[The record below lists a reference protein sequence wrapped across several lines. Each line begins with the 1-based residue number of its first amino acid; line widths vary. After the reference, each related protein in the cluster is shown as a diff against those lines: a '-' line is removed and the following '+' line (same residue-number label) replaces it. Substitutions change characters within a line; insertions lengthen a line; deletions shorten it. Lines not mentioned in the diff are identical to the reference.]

1 MLKGGSD
8 ADTTTPRVLLLLD
21 WTARVNGSLDADLKL
36 IAAYHA
42 ILLCALRALDD
53 LLIDGSIMQ
62 TITVVTQSEAILRTR
77 QIIGYRLLML
87 VGTSRLA
94 RSWVRR

>member
-1 MLKGGSD
+1 
-8 ADTTTPRVLLLLD
+8 
-21 WTARVNGSLDADLKL
+21 VNGSLDVLKL